1 VDLERIAHS
10 ELPTRFGDFT
20 VHAFRCEGGLEHV
33 ALVAGEPGL
42 GALVRVHSECAT
54 GDIFGSLRCDC
65 GDQLAAA
72 LDAISAAGSG
82 LLIYLRGHEGRG
94 IGLVNKIRAY
104 ALQDRGLDTIEAN
117 HQLGFPAD
125 AREYGAA
132 IAILREFGLSE
143 IRLLTNNPDK
153 IAALEEA
160 GIKVVERVPL
170 WTAPNPHNS
179 RYLETKRAAMGHIPP
194 GRR

>member
-10 ELPTRFGDFT
+10 ELPTRFGAFT
-20 VHAFRCEGGLEHV
+20 VHAFRYEGGLEHM
-33 ALVAGEPGL
+33 ALAAGRPAN

-72 LDAISAAGSG
+72 LDAISAAGAG

-94 IGLVNKIRAY
+94 IGLVNKIKAY

-117 HQLGFPAD
+117 HQLGFPTD
-125 AREYGAA
+125 GREYSAA
-132 IAILREFGLSE
+132 IAILHEFALTE

-160 GIKVVERVPL
+160 GVKVTERVPL
-170 WTAPNPHNS
+170 WTPTNPHNS
-179 RYLETKRAAMGHIPP
+179 RYVETKRAAMGHIPP
-194 GRR
+194 IRR